1 MTEAGLA
8 LMIAVA
14 SRDEFFDDV
23 RKEALAAKAGT
34 PLENTHKVSVRDG
47 VAVVPVTGPL
57 FRHANMMT
65 RLSGATSY
73 ATLRTDLQAALD
85 DTSVQA
91 ILLSIDSPGGDANG
105 VAELAGAVRAA
116 TAKKPVVAYVGGT
129 GASAAYWLASAAS
142 EIVASPTAELGSIGA
157 VMAMEVEDE
166 ATSKKRVVFV
176 STNSPDKRLDPLS
189 KAGRAAMQ
197 RRADDLSEVFVEGV
211 AQFRG
216 VTKADVLERFGRG
229 GVMIA
234 SRAVAAGLADRVGDF
249 ESTLAALAGKRTS
262 SPSSLGLQARG
273 AQTMN
278 KLIAFLGLAATA
290 SEDDV
295 LAALKERDT
304 RSAQALASV
313 QTDAEEQKRIN
324 MRLEAGLKTLADDRE
339 ARAAASWKA
348 TLAAKVDDFTISPA
362 EAAEQEKLAGGER
375 DIAARL
381 LPLRPVGALKPAG
394 KVVTTGG
401 AVGGKAQSTK
411 GTTEEGLS
419 ASQTAAVETFKKQNP
434 GADDAAA
441 LMGAMREQPEL
452 FSLTEAV

>member
-1 MTEAGLA
+1 
-8 LMIAVA
+8 
-14 SRDEFFDDV
+14 
-23 RKEALAAKAGT
+23 
-34 PLENTHKVSVRDG
+34 
-47 VAVVPVTGPL
+47 
-57 FRHANMMT
+57 
-65 RLSGATSY
+65 
-73 ATLRTDLQAALD
+73 
-85 DTSVQA
+85 
-91 ILLSIDSPGGDANG
+91 
-105 VAELAGAVRAA
+105 
-116 TAKKPVVAYVGGT
+116 
-129 GASAAYWLASAAS
+129 
-142 EIVASPTAELGSIGA
+142 
-157 VMAMEVEDE
+157 
-166 ATSKKRVVFV
+166 
-176 STNSPDKRLDPLS
+176 
-189 KAGRAAMQ
+189 
-197 RRADDLSEVFVEGV
+197 
-211 AQFRG
+211 
-216 VTKADVLERFGRG
+216 
-229 GVMIA
+229 
-234 SRAVAAGLADRVGDF
+234 
-249 ESTLAALAGKRTS
+249 
-262 SPSSLGLQARG
+262 
-273 AQTMN
+273 MN